1 MTTIYTNASL
11 FDGVDGKMRANSWF
25 AVDGDRIV
33 SMGEGSSRP
42 RTSDRTVDLGGRY
55 VMPGLFNVHSHMFMD
70 PVNNHLDHLTETEA
84 TLNAVR
90 NLRDLLRSGVTTVRE
105 CGDPFD
111 IDMKIRDW
119 ALSNDDFEAPS
130 VIASGRPMSMT
141 GGHGDFAEGRDGE
154 LDNFSHLVDSPDEM
168 RKAVRTAFRNGA
180 DAIKMMATGGVMSPG
195 DRVND
200 TALTVE
206 EMRAGVEEAHH
217 KGRIVAAHAQG
228 NAGIQNALDA
238 GVDSIEHGI
247 YVDEAQAEFMARN
260 GVVLVPTLCATWG
273 ISERGRGIVPAF
285 MERKNDQ
292 VQADFFRNMRMA
304 HDKGVT
310 FAVGTDAG
318 TPFNGFATGTAEE
331 MWLLVNKAG
340 LSNVEALRAATVN
353 AARLLRLDADRG
365 TLEVGKRADFLV
377 LDADPTVDIAAVQ
390 QTDKAVVKGGRLF
403 NGSL

>member
-1 MTTIYTNASL
+1 MTTVYRDANV
-11 FDGVDGKMRANSWF
+11 FD
-25 AVDGDRIV
+25 AVDGEVHQVSFRVEDDRITA
-33 SMGEGSSRP
+33 MGLASSVD
-42 RTSDRTVDLGGRY
+42 TEDAETVDLSGRY

-70 PVNNHLDHLTETEA
+70 PINNRLDHLTETEA
-84 TLNAVR
+84 TLNAVH
-90 NLRDLLRSGVTTVRE
+90 NLRDLLHSGVTTVRE

-111 IDMKIRDW
+111 VDVKIKRY
-119 ALSNDDFEAPS
+119 AQSNADFEAPRI
-130 VIASGRPMSMT
+130 VASGRPMSMT
-141 GGHGDFAEGRDGE
+141 GGHGDFVEGPNGE
-154 LDNFSHLVDSPDEM
+154 LGNFSHLVDSPDEM

-180 DAIKMMATGGVMSPG
+180 DGIKMMATGGVMSPG

-217 KGRIVAAHAQG
+217 KGRKVAAHAQG

-247 YVDEAQAEFMARN
+247 YIDESQAEFMARN
-260 GVVLVPTLCATWG
+260 GVFLVPTLCATWG

-285 MERKNDQ
+285 MEKKNDQ

-318 TPFNGFATGTAEE
+318 TPFNDFATGTCEE
-331 MWLLVNKAG
+331 MWLLVEKAG
-340 LSNVEALRAATVN
+340 LSIVEALLAGTAN
-353 AARLLRLDADRG
+353 AARLLGVDDDRG
-365 TLEVGKRADFLV
+365 TLQVGRRADFLV
-377 LDADPTVDIAAVQ
+377 LDSDPTRDIRAVAQ
-390 QTDKAVVKGGRLF
+390 QDKAVVKGGRLF
-403 NGSL
+403 YGKL